1 MIAKDRL
8 RYFEKRNNITMHPYT
23 IEKLDLC
30 DYEKCNN
37 IWNMSA
43 FPLTEQFRQEIADD
57 NRVVFIYKIN
67 GEFIGEIAYVLDNGD
82 PDYTIPG
89 RRVYISRLI
98 VKPAYRNRGIGSILI
113 DHILQTVRALG
124 YTEAA
129 IGVDKDNLHALHLYR
144 KKGFTTVLFDGED
157 ESGAFYKLLKTL

>member
-1 MIAKDRL
+1 
-8 RYFEKRNNITMHPYT
+8 MHPYT
-23 IEKLDLC
+23 IEKLDIR

-37 IWNMSA
+37 IWNMAS
-43 FPLTEQFRQEIADD
+43 FPLTEQFRQEIIGG

-89 RRVYISRLI
+89 RRVYLSRLI
-98 VKPAYRNRGIGSILI
+98 VKKEYRNRGIGGVLI
-113 DHILQTVRALG
+113 DHILGEIRALG
-124 YTEAA
+124 YKEAS
-129 IGVDKDNLHALHLYR
+129 IGVDKDNLPALHLYQ

-157 ESGAFYKLLKTL
+157 EDGAFYKLLKVL